1 MVELLIISAIAGI
14 LLGLRFKVFV
24 LVPAV
29 VLLAAMVV
37 LGAGAVGGRGLVST
51 GLMVL
56 GAVASLQIGY
66 VAGVLLQITVLARL
80 PSRYRRREPEILNG

>member
-37 LGAGAVGGRGLVST
+37 LGARAVSGQGPVPTAL
-51 GLMVL
+51 LVL

-66 VAGVLLQITVLARL
+66 VGGALLQITVLARL
-80 PSRYRRREPEILNG
+80 PSRYRRREPEILSG